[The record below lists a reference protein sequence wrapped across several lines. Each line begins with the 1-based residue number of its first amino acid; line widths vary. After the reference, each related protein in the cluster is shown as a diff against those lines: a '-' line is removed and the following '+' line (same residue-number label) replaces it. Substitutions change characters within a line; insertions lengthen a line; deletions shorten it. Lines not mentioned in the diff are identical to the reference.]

1 MEKPI
6 TFSFGPQKINN
17 NIEKENILNYDL
29 KEAKKNITISFE
41 SQKIDYTIKK
51 GNVLT
56 CNLKEITTVPTSS
69 NLEKRVSLL
78 EQTTVPK
85 KLSLL
90 PDVNPTSSRSSI
102 LLYAD
107 DNGKSCKISIKE
119 LLSKQIRTSS
129 VVPKD
134 LQEGE
139 YLFLELKEE

>member
-29 KEAKKNITISFE
+29 KETKKTITLSFE

-90 PDVNPTSSRSSI
+90 PDINPTSSRSSI

-129 VVPKD
+129 IVPDD

-139 YLFLELKEE
+139 YLFLEIKED

>member
-6 TFSFGPQKINN
+6 AFSFGPQKINN

-29 KEAKKNITISFE
+29 KETKKTISLSFE

-129 VVPKD
+129 IVPDD

-139 YLFLELKEE
+139 YLFLEIKED

>member
-6 TFSFGPQKINN
+6 AFSFGPQKINN

-29 KEAKKNITISFE
+29 KETKKTISLSFE

-129 VVPKD
+129 VIPKD

>member
-78 EQTTVPK
+78 EQATVPK

-129 VVPKD
+129 IVPDD

-139 YLFLELKEE
+139 YLFLEIKED

>member
-29 KEAKKNITISFE
+29 KETKKTISLSFE

-51 GNVLT
+51 GNVLKRKK
-56 CNLKEITTVPTSS
+56 KEITTVPTSS

-129 VVPKD
+129 IVPDD

-139 YLFLELKEE
+139 YLFLEIKED

>member
-29 KEAKKNITISFE
+29 KETKKTITLSFE

>member
-17 NIEKENILNYDL
+17 NIEKENILNYD
-29 KEAKKNITISFE
+29 
-41 SQKIDYTIKK
+41 
-51 GNVLT
+51 
-56 CNLKEITTVPTSS
+56 LKEITTVPTSS

-129 VVPKD
+129 VIPKD

>member
-6 TFSFGPQKINN
+6 AFSFGPQKINN

-29 KEAKKNITISFE
+29 KETKKTITLSFE

-56 CNLKEITTVPTSS
+56 CNLKEITSVPTSS

-129 VVPKD
+129 VIPKD

>member
-6 TFSFGPQKINN
+6 AFSFGPQKINN
-17 NIEKENILNYDL
+17 TIEKENILNYDL
-29 KEAKKNITISFE
+29 KETKKTITLSFE

-129 VVPKD
+129 IVPDD

-139 YLFLELKEE
+139 YLFLEIKED

>member
-6 TFSFGPQKINN
+6 AFSFGPQKINN
-17 NIEKENILNYDL
+17 TIEKENTLNYDL
-29 KEAKKNITISFE
+29 KEVGKTITFSFE
-41 SQKIDYTIKK
+41 SQKIDHTIKK
-51 GNVLT
+51 GNEL
-56 CNLKEITTVPTSS
+56 NYKSKEVIGGSS
-69 NLEKRVSLL
+69 NTDLEKRVSLL

-129 VVPKD
+129 IVPDD

-139 YLFLELKEE
+139 YLFLELKED

>member
-6 TFSFGPQKINN
+6 AFSFGPQKINN
-17 NIEKENILNYDL
+17 TIEKENTLNYDL
-29 KEAKKNITISFE
+29 KETKKTITLSFE

>member
-6 TFSFGPQKINN
+6 AFSFGPQKINN
-17 NIEKENILNYDL
+17 TIEKENILNYDL
-29 KEAKKNITISFE
+29 KKAKKNINISFE

>member
-17 NIEKENILNYDL
+17 NIEKENILNYEL
-29 KEAKKNITISFE
+29 KETKKTISLSFE

-129 VVPKD
+129 IVPDD

-139 YLFLELKEE
+139 YLFLEIKED

>member
-29 KEAKKNITISFE
+29 KETKKTISLSFE
-41 SQKIDYTIKK
+41 SKKIDYTIKK
-51 GNVLT
+51 ENVLT

-129 VVPKD
+129 IVPDD

>member
-6 TFSFGPQKINN
+6 TFSFGPKKINN
-17 NIEKENILNYDL
+17 NIEKENILNYEL
-29 KEAKKNITISFE
+29 KETKKTISLSFE

-129 VVPKD
+129 IVPDD

-139 YLFLELKEE
+139 YLFLEIKED

>member
-29 KEAKKNITISFE
+29 KETKKTITLSFE

-129 VVPKD
+129 VIPKD

>member
-6 TFSFGPQKINN
+6 TFSFGP
-17 NIEKENILNYDL
+17 
-29 KEAKKNITISFE
+29 
-41 SQKIDYTIKK
+41 QKIDYTIKK

-107 DNGKSCKISIKE
+107 DNGNSCKISIKE

-129 VVPKD
+129 VIPDD

-139 YLFLELKEE
+139 YLFLEIKED

>member
-1 MEKPI
+1 M
-6 TFSFGPQKINN
+6 
-17 NIEKENILNYDL
+17 NYDL
-29 KEAKKNITISFE
+29 KETKKTISLSFE

-107 DNGKSCKISIKE
+107 DNGNSCKISIKE

-129 VVPKD
+129 VIPKD

-139 YLFLELKEE
+139 YLFLELKED

>member
-29 KEAKKNITISFE
+29 KETKKTIMLSFE

-129 VVPKD
+129 IVPDD

-139 YLFLELKEE
+139 YLFLEIKED

>member
-29 KEAKKNITISFE
+29 KEAKKTITISFE

-129 VVPKD
+129 VIPKD

-139 YLFLELKEE
+139 YLFLELKED

>member
-6 TFSFGPQKINN
+6 AFSFGPQKINN
-17 NIEKENILNYDL
+17 TIEKENTLNYDL
-29 KEAKKNITISFE
+29 KETKKNITLSFE

>member
-29 KEAKKNITISFE
+29 KETKKTISLSFE

-56 CNLKEITTVPTSS
+56 CNLKEITTVPNSS

-78 EQTTVPK
+78 EQTTVTK

-129 VVPKD
+129 IVPDD

-139 YLFLELKEE
+139 YLFLEIKED

>member
-6 TFSFGPQKINN
+6 AFSFGPQKINN

-129 VVPKD
+129 IIPKD

-139 YLFLELKEE
+139 YLFLELKED

>member
-6 TFSFGPQKINN
+6 TFSFGPQKINST
-17 NIEKENILNYDL
+17 IEKENTLNYDL
-29 KEAKKNITISFE
+29 KETKKTISLSFE

-107 DNGKSCKISIKE
+107 DNGNSCKISIKE

-129 VVPKD
+129 VIPKD

-139 YLFLELKEE
+139 YLFLEIKED

>member
-29 KEAKKNITISFE
+29 KETKKTISLSFE

-107 DNGKSCKISIKE
+107 DNGNSCKISIKE

-129 VVPKD
+129 VIPKD

>member
-17 NIEKENILNYDL
+17 TIEKENILNYDL
-29 KEAKKNITISFE
+29 KETKKTITLSFE

-129 VVPKD
+129 VIPKD

>member
-1 MEKPI
+1 M
-6 TFSFGPQKINN
+6 
-17 NIEKENILNYDL
+17 
-29 KEAKKNITISFE
+29 
-41 SQKIDYTIKK
+41 KK
-51 GNVLT
+51 GNEL
-56 CNLKEITTVPTSS
+56 NYKSKEVIGGSS
-69 NLEKRVSLL
+69 NTDLEKRVSLL

-129 VVPKD
+129 IVPDD

-139 YLFLELKEE
+139 YLFLEIKED

>member
-6 TFSFGPQKINN
+6 AFSFGPQKINN
-17 NIEKENILNYDL
+17 TIEKENILNYDL
-29 KEAKKNITISFE
+29 KEAKKTITLSFE

-107 DNGKSCKISIKE
+107 DNGNSCKISIKE

-129 VVPKD
+129 VIPKD

>member
-6 TFSFGPQKINN
+6 TFSFGSQKINN

-29 KEAKKNITISFE
+29 KETKKTISLSFE

-107 DNGKSCKISIKE
+107 DNGNSCKISIKE

-129 VVPKD
+129 VIPKD

-139 YLFLELKEE
+139 YLFLELKED

>member
-17 NIEKENILNYDL
+17 NIEQENILNYDL
-29 KEAKKNITISFE
+29 KETKKTISLSFE
-41 SQKIDYTIKK
+41 SQKVDYTIKK

-139 YLFLELKEE
+139 YLFLELKED

>member
-29 KEAKKNITISFE
+29 KETKKTISLSFE

-129 VVPKD
+129 VIPKD

>member
-6 TFSFGPQKINN
+6 AFSFGPQKINN
-17 NIEKENILNYDL
+17 TIEKENILNYDL
-29 KEAKKNITISFE
+29 KEAKKNINISFE

>member
-29 KEAKKNITISFE
+29 KETKKTITLSFE

-129 VVPKD
+129 IVLDD

-139 YLFLELKEE
+139 YLFLEIKED

>member
-6 TFSFGPQKINN
+6 AFSFGPQKINST
-17 NIEKENILNYDL
+17 IEKENTLNYDL
-29 KEAKKNITISFE
+29 KETKKTIALSFE

-90 PDVNPTSSRSSI
+90 PDVNPASSRSSI

-107 DNGKSCKISIKE
+107 DNGNSCKISIKE

-129 VVPKD
+129 VIPKD

-139 YLFLELKEE
+139 YLFLEIKED

>member
-29 KEAKKNITISFE
+29 KETKKTITLSFE

-129 VVPKD
+129 VIPKD

-139 YLFLELKEE
+139 YLFLELKED

>member
-29 KEAKKNITISFE
+29 KETKKTITLSFE

-129 VVPKD
+129 IVPDD

-139 YLFLELKEE
+139 YLFLEIKED